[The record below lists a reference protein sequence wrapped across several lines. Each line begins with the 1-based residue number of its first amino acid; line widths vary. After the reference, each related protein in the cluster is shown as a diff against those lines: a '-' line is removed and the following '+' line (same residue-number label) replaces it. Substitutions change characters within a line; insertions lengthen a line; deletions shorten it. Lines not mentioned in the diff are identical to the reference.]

1 MIATILRRTVHL
13 PPGKRRGGA
22 HGKPPPCLPGTEVTG
37 ADPGSDVL
45 APGPNGAWR
54 EVCGAGGSPSTES
67 RLAAPET
74 YRSDAENSY
83 PLHWKPSEMH
93 GRPPEVHRQTP
104 LAHGKPSRPHC

>member
-1 MIATILRRTVHL
+1 MANLHLACRARRLPVRIQARTCWHL
-13 PPGKRRGGA
+13 ARMELGGRFA
-22 HGKPPPCLPGTEVTG
+22 V
-37 ADPGSDVL
+37 
-45 APGPNGAWR
+45 R
-54 EVCGAGGSPSTES
+54 GGSPSTES